1 MLGNTCESKH
11 MSRTDI
17 HVAIS
22 LEQLTSEPSRELC
35 ILCPIIGRYPPE
47 LRNLGT
53 WLSPLAAHSANDAL
67 LQALAGAHGLD
78 PRVYAGVFAADP
90 LRTDASLIQQLKSAG
105 VRGVIN
111 YPSVSF
117 IDGKASATLDQLG
130 LGIDREIRFLVAC
143 SQAGLRIAGV
153 AGSAAAARRLLEAGA
168 DFLVVHGGAPTH
180 AAPDPDQALLE
191 EVRKLRRAKHIP
203 VVSMSQ
209 IVPFAA
215 WQVPQEKPAA
225 TDKHQPRKTTLPKR
239 GRFLL
244 GAAIGTGMAA
254 RAAER
259 GGADFLLA
267 LNAGR
272 FRSMGTPSAACMLAL
287 RDPNRMVMDFGSSE
301 ILPCTSVPVFF
312 GAGSFGT
319 ENLSS
324 LVDSIAAAGFH
335 GVVNF
340 PSRLFLDGR
349 YRQFLEE
356 CGMGFER
363 EIALLKQARAR
374 GLLTLAYVSTVEEAR
389 LAAQAGVD
397 IVNIEFGW
405 NMGGSVGVNSAL
417 KVQDAAADAAELIR
431 AVRAID
437 RQARCVIEGGPI
449 VTPEQ
454 VEEVCNTAG
463 ADGYIGGSTID
474 RVPLEGAIEMTTSA
488 FKTIGSLRRQVDTLE
503 QQLHRRVVADAL
515 IGFSEGIAQA
525 RERVAQAMQS
535 TAPMLIVGEPGT
547 GRGEVA
553 KAVHEARARQGRW
566 LVLAECKPDA
576 GDDME
581 LSLFGCAAGAVPGIS
596 AARTGLLET
605 ARRSTLLLTDAGH
618 LNKQV
623 QQQLL
628 HAARNVNFWPRGATE
643 VLPLDVRFIGITR
656 FDPALDTAEARFD
669 PAFAHWL
676 GTLRIDLP
684 ALRDRL
690 EDLPML
696 AERILRA
703 SSGSQ
708 KARIEPAAYRTLLSH
723 LWPGNLRELRA
734 VLQKSLLT
742 ARGGMISE
750 RDVVAALTHDGAPPR
765 KSFTSE
771 RDWILDGL
779 RRNRFRR
786 GKAAHY
792 LGISRKTL
800 YNKMVAYKLLRPEV
814 VARPGQAE

>member
-1 MLGNTCESKH
+1 MPADTLRIALDTTQLSKAR
-11 MSRTDI
+11 S
-17 HVAIS
+17 
-22 LEQLTSEPSRELC
+22 SEAC
-35 ILCPIIGRYPPE
+35 VLCPVLAHYPRSPSH
-47 LRNLGT
+47 LAI
-53 WLSPLAAHSANDAL
+53 WMSPLAAHSANEAL
-67 LQALAGAHGLD
+67 LQALHGARRLG

-90 LRTDASLIQQLKSAG
+90 LRVDAALIRAIKAAG
-105 VRGVIN
+105 VGGVIN
-111 YPSVSF
+111 LPSVSF
-117 IDGKASATLDQLG
+117 IDGEAGATLDHLG
-130 LGIDREIRFLVAC
+130 LGIDREIRFLIAC
-143 SQAGLRIAGV
+143 REAGLRIAGI
-153 AGSAAAARRLLEAGA
+153 AGNTAAARRMLEAGA
-168 DFLVVHGGAPTH
+168 DFLIVHGGAPTH
-180 AAPDPDQALLE
+180 ADPEPDKAVTRAVSRLKSASGVPLIPLSQLAPFS
-191 EVRKLRRAKHIP
+191 P
-203 VVSMSQ
+203 VPPTFRTPRHKV
-209 IVPFAA
+209 VPPGRNA
-215 WQVPQEKPAA
+215 V
-225 TDKHQPRKTTLPKR
+225 LPKR

-287 RDPNRMVMDFGSSE
+287 RNPNSMVMEFGSTE
-301 ILPCTSVPVFF
+301 LLPRAAVPVFF

-319 ENLSS
+319 EDFHE
-324 LVDSIAAAGFH
+324 LVESIAAAGFH

-356 CGMGFER
+356 SGMGFSR
-363 EIALLKQARAR
+363 EIELLQQARAA

-389 LAAQAGVD
+389 LAAEAGVD

-405 NMGGSVGVNSAL
+405 NVGGTVGVDSAL
-417 KVQDAAADAAELIR
+417 ELQDAAAEAAELIR
-431 AVRAID
+431 AVRSIHEH
-437 RQARCVIEGGPI
+437 ARCVIEGGPI

-454 VEEVCNTAG
+454 MEEVCTTAG

-488 FKTIGSLRRQVDTLE
+488 FKTIGSLRRQVDVLE
-503 QQLHRRVVADAL
+503 QQLHRRVAADSL
-515 IGFSEGIAQA
+515 IGLSEGIAQA
-525 RERVAQAMQS
+525 RERVAQAMDGN
-535 TAPMLIVGEPGT
+535 APVLIVGEPGS
-547 GRGEVA
+547 GRGDLA
-553 KAVHEARARQGRW
+553 KAIHESRARQGRW
-566 LVLAECKPDA
+566 LVLAECRDPA
-576 GDDME
+576 EDME
-581 LSLFGCAAGAVPGIS
+581 LKLFGCAAGAMPGIS

-605 ARRSTLLLTDAGH
+605 ARRSTLLLTDAG
-618 LNKQV
+618 LLGKDV
-623 QQQLL
+623 QAQLL
-628 HAARNVNFWPRGATE
+628 HAARNGNFWPRGATE
-643 VLPLDVRFIGITR
+643 VVPLDVRFIGITR
-656 FDPALDTAEARFD
+656 FDPALDVNQGRFD
-669 PAFAHWL
+669 AAFAHWL

-684 ALRDRL
+684 PLRDRL

-703 SSGSQ
+703 SPGGA

-723 LWPGNLRELRA
+723 PWPGNLRELRT

-742 ARGGMISE
+742 ARGGTISE
-750 RDVVAALTHDGAPPR
+750 RDVATLLTRDGAPAR
-765 KSFTSE
+765 KTFASE

-800 YNKMVAYKLLRPEV
+800 YNKMLAYKLLSRSLGAASDAGEP
-814 VARPGQAE
+814 

>member
-1 MLGNTCESKH
+1 
-11 MSRTDI
+11 MSRAGIRIATHLKQVTKDQ
-17 HVAIS
+17 S
-22 LEQLTSEPSRELC
+22 GELC
-35 ILCPIIGRYPPE
+35 ILCPVIGRYPRN
-47 LRNLGT
+47 LKNLGT

-67 LQALAGAHGLD
+67 LQSLADARKVG

-90 LRTDASLIQQLKSAG
+90 LRTDAALIRQLKTAG
-105 VRGVIN
+105 VGGVIN

-117 IDGKASATLDQLG
+117 IDGEAGATLDQLG
-130 LGIDREIRFLVAC
+130 LGIDREINFLAAC
-143 SQAGLRIAGV
+143 RQAGLRIAGV
-153 AGSAAAARRLLEAGA
+153 AGTVAAARRLLEAGA
-168 DFLVVHGGAPTH
+168 DFLIVHGGAPTRADPEPDRALAQE
-180 AAPDPDQALLE
+180 AA
-191 EVRKLRRAKHIP
+191 RLRRGSRTP
-203 VVSMSQ
+203 VIALSQ
-209 IVPFAA
+209 LAPYAYGKA
-215 WQVPQEKPAA
+215 PRKMHKPAEA
-225 TDKHQPRKTTLPKR
+225 RPARPGVLPKR

-287 RDPNRMVMDFGSSE
+287 RDPNSMVMEFGSSE

-319 ENLSS
+319 EDFPS
-324 LVDSIAAAGFH
+324 LVDSIASAGFH
-335 GVVNF
+335 GVANF

-363 EIALLKQARAR
+363 EIALLKQARAS
-374 GLLTLAYVSTVEEAR
+374 GLLTLAYVRTEDEAR
-389 LAAQAGVD
+389 RAAEAGVD

-405 NMGGSVGVNSAL
+405 NMGGSVGVDSAL
-417 KVQDAAADAAELIR
+417 ELQDVAADAAGLIR
-431 AVRAID
+431 TVRAID
-437 RQARCVIEGGPI
+437 EHARCVIEGGPI

-454 VEEVCNTAG
+454 MEEVCTAAG

-488 FKTIGSLRRQVDTLE
+488 FKTIGSLRRQVDSLE
-503 QQLHRRVVADAL
+503 QQLHRRVAADAL
-515 IGFSEGIAQA
+515 IGLSEGIAQT
-525 RERVAQAMQS
+525 RERVAQAMDS
-535 TAPMLIVGEPGT
+535 AAPVLIVGEPGT

-566 LVLAECKPDA
+566 LVLAECKADG

-605 ARRSTLLLTDAGH
+605 ARHSTLLLSDAG
-618 LNKQV
+618 LLSKEV

-628 HAARNVNFWPRGATE
+628 RAARNGNFWPRGATE
-643 VLPLDVRFIGITR
+643 VVPLDVRFIGITR
-656 FDPALDTAEARFD
+656 YDPALDSNDGRFHA
-669 PAFAHWL
+669 AFAHWL

-703 SSGSQ
+703 SAGGA
-708 KARIEPAAYRTLLSH
+708 KARIDPAAYRTLLSH
-723 LWPGNLRELRA
+723 RWPGNLRELRT

-742 ARGGMISE
+742 ARGGTISE
-750 RDVVAALTHDGAPPR
+750 RDVVAVLTPDAAPAR
-765 KSFTSE
+765 KSFASE
-771 RDWILDGL
+771 REWILDGL

-800 YNKMVAYKLLRPEV
+800 YNKMIAYKLLTRASGSLA
-814 VARPGQAE
+814 ARPLEL

>member
-1 MLGNTCESKH
+1 MGLATIRIAATAAQVGTGAASEHC
-11 MSRTDI
+11 I
-17 HVAIS
+17 WCPAIA
-22 LEQLTSEPSRELC
+22 
-35 ILCPIIGRYPPE
+35 RYPHDPPS
-47 LRNLGT
+47 LGI
-53 WLSPLAAHSANDAL
+53 WLSPLAAHSANELL
-67 LQALAGAHGLD
+67 LQSLVDARGIG
-78 PRVYAGVFAADP
+78 PRVYAGVFATDP
-90 LRTDASLIQQLKSAG
+90 LRTDTSLIRQLQAAD

-111 YPSVSF
+111 FPSVSF
-117 IDGKASATLDQLG
+117 IDGQASATLDQLG
-130 LGIDREIRFLVAC
+130 LGIEREIKFLVSC
-143 SQAGLRIAGV
+143 REAGLRIAGV
-153 AGSAAAARRLLEAGA
+153 ASTEATARRLLEQGV
-168 DFLVVHGGAPTH
+168 DFLIVHGGAPTR
-180 AAPDPDQALLE
+180 ADPEPDRVLARN
-191 EVRKLRRAKHIP
+191 VARLRRASTTRVIAL
-203 VVSMSQ
+203 SQ
-209 IVPFAA
+209 IAPYVPGSARVTLDRVVA
-215 WQVPQEKPAA
+215 PQPAS
-225 TDKHQPRKTTLPKR
+225 KSVLPKR

-287 RDPNRMVMDFGSSE
+287 RDPNKMVMEFGSSE

-319 ENLSS
+319 EDLPS

-363 EIALLKQARAR
+363 EIALLKHARTR
-374 GLLTLAYVSTVEEAR
+374 GLLTLAYVSTVDEAR
-389 LAAQAGVD
+389 RAAAARVD

-417 KVQDAAADAAELIR
+417 EVQDVAADAAKLIKT
-431 AVRAID
+431 VRSINAH
-437 RQARCVIEGGPI
+437 ARCVVEGGPI

-454 VEEVCNTAG
+454 MEEVCNVAG

-488 FKTIGSLRRQVDTLE
+488 FKTIGSLRRQVDSLE
-503 QQLHRRVVADAL
+503 QQLYRKVVADAL
-515 IGFSEGIAQA
+515 IGLSEGIAQA
-525 RERVAQAMQS
+525 RERVAQAMES
-535 TAPMLIVGEPGT
+535 SAPVLIVGEPGA
-547 GRGEVA
+547 GRSEVA
-553 KAVHEARARQGRW
+553 KAIHEARARQGRW
-566 LVLAECKPDA
+566 LVLAECKANA
-576 GDDME
+576 GGEME

-596 AARTGLLET
+596 APRTGLLET
-605 ARRSTLLLTDAGH
+605 ARRSTLLLSDVG
-618 LNKQV
+618 LLSKDV

-628 HAARNVNFWPRGATE
+628 HAASNGNFWPRGATE
-643 VLPLDVRFIGITR
+643 VVPLDVRFIGITR
-656 FDPALDTAEARFD
+656 FDPAGDSAEARFD
-669 PAFAHWL
+669 AAFAHWL
-676 GTLRIDLP
+676 GTLRVDLP
-684 ALRDRL
+684 PLRDRL

-696 AERILRA
+696 AERVLRA
-703 SSGSQ
+703 SASGM
-708 KARIEPAAYRTLLSH
+708 KARIDPSAYRILLSH
-723 LWPGNLRELRA
+723 RWPGNLRELRS
-734 VLQKSLLT
+734 VLQKSLVT
-742 ARGGMISE
+742 ARAGTISE
-750 RDVVAALTHDGAPPR
+750 RDVVAVLTRDDAPTR
-765 KSFTSE
+765 KSFPSE

-800 YNKMVAYKLLRPEV
+800 YNKMVTYKLLTRTPGA
-814 VARPGQAE
+814 ARQTDD